1 MSVDEARFNLSLLH
15 PRNSLDRIDLMEE
28 RDTNET
34 LLTTGCDYLMKLTIA
49 LSKNNADVS
58 SAQERVARYTNE
70 TLAIERVERYKL
82 DDNDDDDIV

>member
-1 MSVDEARFNLSLLH
+1 
-15 PRNSLDRIDLMEE
+15 MEE

-58 SAQERVARYTNE
+58 SVQERVARYTNE

>member
-1 MSVDEARFNLSLLH
+1 
-15 PRNSLDRIDLMEE
+15 MEE

>member
-1 MSVDEARFNLSLLH
+1 MKRDLTYLCCILGILSIE
-15 PRNSLDRIDLMEE
+15 SLDLMEE

-58 SAQERVARYTNE
+58 SVRERVARYTNE
-70 TLAIERVERYKL
+70 TLVIERVERYKL